1 MNRREFLAGSAAVLS
16 TPRLARAQIY
26 PTRPIRIIAPFTP
39 GSPVDTAARV
49 IIQQLSFGQSMVIEN
64 RPGGGT
70 TIGAKAAAIAP
81 PDGYTLLCI
90 SDAMCYY
97 PVLYP
102 NLDFDPLKDLTP
114 IAVPVAWSHLM
125 VVSPNVPATTVAEL
139 VTYAK
144 ANPGKLIFGFGLGT
158 SPQIVGTA
166 FKNAAGI
173 DLNFIPYRG
182 GEQARMDLL
191 GGRVDIN
198 FAPVANLLPIIQDGK
213 ARPLAFTGLK
223 RTPHLPD
230 VPTMTESG
238 YPQASFNPDSWQG
251 FFRASWYAAR
261 HCQQAQRGDQ
271 PSPKIPRSDCCFIQ
285 ARFRGQAR
293 DAGRNRRVPRYR
305 GAEVA
310 AAAARGRAQGSVT
323 ALREDLK

>member
-102 NLDFDPLKDLTP
+102 NLDFDPLKELTP

-251 FFRASWYAAR
+251 FFGPAGMPRDIVSKLNEEINQALKSPEATAALFKLGLEGKPGTLAETAAFLATEVQKWPPLLRA
-261 HCQQAQRGDQ
+261 
-271 PSPKIPRSDCCFIQ
+271 
-285 ARFRGQAR
+285 
-293 DAGRNRRVPRYR
+293 AG
-305 GAEVA
+305 
-310 AAAARGRAQGSVT
+310 
-323 ALREDLK
+323 LKAV